1 MHREALR
8 ASVGRL
14 SPRGGVLAVETFHTS
29 TTHPAQRSQQL
40 EAGEL
45 AEILLSR
52 RREAEGELGA
62 RGEWE
67 VRVLHECIV
76 PAEDGRPLL
85 QSIVWVGPPGGQ
97 GGR

>member
-1 MHREALR
+1 MHRDALR

-52 RREAEGELGA
+52 AEAEGEGGA

-67 VRVLHECIV
+67 VRVLHELIV
-76 PAEDGRPLL
+76 PAEDGRPLM